1 MVKNFILRFSPILQY
16 KIEGSSMS
24 PALSNGQIIFVNR
37 LVYLLNSPQEHDI
50 VALHD
55 PRDGK
60 ILIKRITKINRTKFF
75 VQGDNKIA
83 STDSRVFGWVE
94 KKSILGKVHT
104 VITKS

>member
-1 MVKNFILRFSPILQY
+1 MIKNYILRFSPILKY

-24 PALSNGQIIFVNR
+24 PTINNGQLIFVNK
-37 LVYLLNSPQEHDI
+37 LAYLIARPQKHDI
-50 VALHD
+50 IALHD

-83 STDSRVFGWVE
+83 STDSRVFGWIE
-94 KKSILGKVHT
+94 KKAIIGKV
-104 VITKS
+104 KR